1 MLKFKTI
8 ANIYD
13 YHGVEINFTKAY
25 SVFGWHRDRKYK
37 YRITGGLNFNH
48 L

>member
-25 SVFGWHRDRKYK
+25 SVFG
-37 YRITGGLNFNH
+37 
-48 L
+48 